1 MGAGGGVGAGGG
13 RAAAA
18 AAAALPTADWGGL
31 PTVRRLSLL
40 CALATPLL
48 KRSGLQHP
56 RSGHALLAMAI
67 EAAPSGCLA
76 ASAGGS
82 AGDSDAEQLA
92 TASAAASGAVRC
104 LLSHMA
110 SASDQLERSRAYATL
125 GRSLFLWP
133 PRERLVLLS
142 DLIGGCPLSNS
153 SSSSRSSRSRSSSS
167 SSSSRRV
174 LNSHLH
180 CHVFFFKYGRAVRV
194 HHC

>member
-13 RAAAA
+13 QQQQQQQRPCRLRIGAACQ
-18 AAAALPTADWGGL
+18 PCADS
-31 PTVRRLSLL
+31 PC
-40 CALATPLL
+40 CALATPPL

-125 GRSLFLWP
+125 GHLPLP
-133 PRERLVLLS
+133 VAAAGGLLLLS
-142 DLIGGCPLSNS
+142 DLIGGCPLSNVVGLLVH
-153 SSSSRSSRSRSSSS
+153 RAQ
-167 SSSSRRV
+167 
-174 LNSHLH
+174 
-180 CHVFFFKYGRAVRV
+180 GRASKGGA
-194 HHC
+194 